1 MGKNVLSG
9 THLSR
14 HATVKMCTRGF
25 VHAGPFAQFGVLFLA
40 GKPDKIRR
48 QRQRTLGHRTGVGG
62 HGTVVGHRPQ
72 PQKEIVHAEKQE
84 GQERRQRLN
93 GAVGPGENQVH
104 RANVTGAVDEEL
116 GHGRREQSTPV
127 LVQPPGMVF
136 VLVLLGMFGTGAVAF
151 PSTEKAGPHADVG
164 GA

>member
-1 MGKNVLSG
+1 M
-9 THLSR
+9 
-14 HATVKMCTRGF
+14 
-25 VHAGPFAQFGVLFLA
+25 
-40 GKPDKIRR
+40 
-48 QRQRTLGHRTGVGG
+48 
-62 HGTVVGHRPQ
+62 
-72 PQKEIVHAEKQE
+72 
-84 GQERRQRLN
+84 
-93 GAVGPGENQVH
+93 H

-127 LVQPPGMVF
+127 FVQPPGMVF